1 MVVNFG
7 RNIHL
12 SHNLRLGLLCSKYRF
27 PRILPVLEAGLHKS
41 LPRATQPDSRA
52 DGNSIFSP
60 LNTVEPTKQ
69 QKTDG
74 KGSEES
80 TRKKW

>member
-1 MVVNFG
+1 
-7 RNIHL
+7 
-12 SHNLRLGLLCSKYRF
+12 
-27 PRILPVLEAGLHKS
+27 LPVLEAGLHKS
-41 LPRATQPDSRA
+41 LPRATQPDSGA
-52 DGNSIFSP
+52 DGNSIISP